1 MDSTMTIDAAQLEGL
16 AERLAALDDVLDD
29 ADKVALLAVFALAG
43 EALDARVDDKLD
55 VSGFA
60 LNAYNVGIQVGV
72 PSSLPGLGDGLLGA
86 VGRKAGRQQQEFL
99 VVTMKDVTISS
110 SH

>member
-1 MDSTMTIDAAQLEGL
+1 MDTTTTVDAAQLQGL
-16 AERLAALDDVLDD
+16 AERLAALDDVFDD

-43 EALDARVDDKLD
+43 EALDARIDDKLE
-55 VSGFA
+55 VAGFA

-99 VVTMKDVTISS
+99 VVRMKEVLVT
-110 SH
+110 

>member
-16 AERLAALDDVLDD
+16 AERLETLDDVFDD
-29 ADKVALLAVFALAG
+29 DDKVALLAVFALAG
-43 EALDARVDDKLD
+43 EALDARIDDKLE

-60 LNAYNVGIQVGV
+60 LNDRDVGLQVGV

-86 VGRKAGRQQQEFL
+86 IGRKAGRGQQEFL
-99 VVTMKDVTISS
+99 VIKMNDIIVTG
-110 SH
+110 